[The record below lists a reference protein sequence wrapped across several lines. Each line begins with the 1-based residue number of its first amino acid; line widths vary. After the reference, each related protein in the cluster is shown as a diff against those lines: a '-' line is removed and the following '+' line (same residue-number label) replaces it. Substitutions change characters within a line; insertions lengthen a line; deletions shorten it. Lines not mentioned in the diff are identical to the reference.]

1 MLQQTPAPLALSFS
15 WVPFAGCFFLSF
27 FFFFSFPLALFH
39 PKCRQ
44 RSGTSRPGLA
54 EPGLPPGPGEIPSWS
69 IIPCCPARRAAPDVY
84 ADGAGWLQ
92 RHSVPWGFPGG
103 SCGVFPYLFIFA
115 FIIIFFSPFNSLSSL
130 CQPLLSLRMG
140 MCSSPCLQGLSSAM
154 NATPSDIGVV
164 MTEGLNA
171 TKQTLSS
178 ILHS

>member
-1 MLQQTPAPLALSFS
+1 MSLYSMGFS
-15 WVPFAGCFFLSF
+15 WGQL
-27 FFFFSFPLALFH
+27 
-39 PKCRQ
+39 
-44 RSGTSRPGLA
+44 
-54 EPGLPPGPGEIPSWS
+54 
-69 IIPCCPARRAAPDVY
+69 
-84 ADGAGWLQ
+84 
-92 RHSVPWGFPGG
+92 WGF
-103 SCGVFPYLFIFA
+103 SLFIYFC
-115 FIIIFFSPFNSLSSL
+115 FYYYFFSPFNSLSSL